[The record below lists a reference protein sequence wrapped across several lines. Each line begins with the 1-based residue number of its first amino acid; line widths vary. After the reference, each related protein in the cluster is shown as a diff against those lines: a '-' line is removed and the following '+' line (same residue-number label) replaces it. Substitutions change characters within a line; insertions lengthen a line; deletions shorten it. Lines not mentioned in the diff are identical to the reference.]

1 MIKYWFILLPQKYK
15 LSEMLSKNRT
25 ILVRSRFL
33 DSTKQDLRILCS
45 NSKMLVELS
54 TTQNNKELTCS
65 VGQV

>member
-25 ILVRSRFL
+25 ILVRSSFL

>member
-1 MIKYWFILLPQKYK
+1 MVKYWFILLPQKYK

-25 ILVRSRFL
+25 ILVRSSFL